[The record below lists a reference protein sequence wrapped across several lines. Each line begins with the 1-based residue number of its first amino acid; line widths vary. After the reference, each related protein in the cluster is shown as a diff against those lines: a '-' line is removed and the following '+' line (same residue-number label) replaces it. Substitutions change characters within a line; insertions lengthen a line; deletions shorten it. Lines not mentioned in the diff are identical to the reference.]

1 MLQAGT
7 IVLAR
12 MSMALTRAALSH
24 ATTTHAACLLQRHCD
39 LSRFELHIVDTT
51 LETRVQRQ
59 IVGQSI
65 EIGNLMA
72 TQIEYGQ
79 HIHAVYTARRTTCY
93 VEFAIHGEPSLTT
106 DATHFDLIRYTRCI
120 QPEVNG
126 FLCEY
131 ATWSSAKIPSEHY
144 VALYEANCQM
154 ITLLIV
160 IARLA
165 EEGKQRDLR
174 HGLWQYLEAQLQ

>member
-7 IVLAR
+7 IVLTG
-12 MSMALTRAALSH
+12 MSMALTCAALSH
-24 ATTTHAACLLQRHCD
+24 TTTTHAACLLQRHCD
-39 LSRFELHIVDTT
+39 LSRFELHIVDAT

-59 IVGQSI
+59 IVRQSI

-106 DATHFDLIRYTRCI
+106 DATHFDLIRYTRRI

-144 VALYEANCQM
+144 VTLYKANCQM

-160 IARLA
+160 ITRLA